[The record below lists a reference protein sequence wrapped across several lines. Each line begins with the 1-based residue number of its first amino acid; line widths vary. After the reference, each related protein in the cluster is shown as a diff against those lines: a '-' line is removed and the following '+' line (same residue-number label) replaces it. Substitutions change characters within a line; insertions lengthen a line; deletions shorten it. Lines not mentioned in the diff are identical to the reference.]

1 MYGPMALAATRR
13 VRPLVWPVIG
23 VGLAF
28 LAASLT
34 LARSQA
40 ILAEL
45 VLILAGL
52 GWSLTQIGV
61 SPLIHDSGDRSRL
74 GYAIHD
80 SVVLGAAL
88 LGAFSAAS

>member
-1 MYGPMALAATRR
+1 

-23 VGLAF
+23 VGWAF

-61 SPLIHDSGDRSRL
+61 SRLIHDRGDRSRL

-80 SVVLGAAL
+80 SVTLGAAL
-88 LGAFSAAS
+88 LGALTAAFS